1 MAILSTSSSQTV
13 LRPGNRV
20 FNDKLVGTT
29 PFVGPLDAYTT
40 GLQAMLLPFRG
51 LTSYT
56 GNCFTI
62 RDTNDDSTQD
72 VGFAANGDCNP
83 FTTVG
88 NAAMATWYNQL
99 GTNNASAPSNVT
111 QPFVIQN
118 VINGLPVVR
127 MDGVDDYYAATI
139 ANGVYTRSIYIV
151 TRKRSAQTGSIT
163 TYASGLGSTSS
174 IILGDSSVLA
184 LAGGWGYRA
193 SGISTTKALGGDVQT
208 SSLITIIGIDAF
220 NGNIYVNNGAA
231 TAFDPT
237 AGFNTSTSATTNVIG
252 SSGAD
257 VDVMAQLYY
266 NATHDDTTR
275 QSIQTILATKFG
287 ITLA

>member
-56 GNCFTI
+56 GDCFTI
-62 RDTNDDSTQD
+62 RDTNDDSTQV
-72 VGFAANGDCNP
+72 VGFAANGDCDA

-88 NAAMATWYNQL
+88 NAAMVTWYNQL
-99 GTNNASAPSNVT
+99 GTNDASAPSNAQ
-111 QPFVIQN
+111 QPFIMQN
-118 VINGLPVVR
+118 IINGLPVVR
-127 MDGVDDYYAATI
+127 MDGVDDYFASTI
-139 ANGVYTRSIYIV
+139 TGGVYTRSIYIV
-151 TRKRSAQTGSIT
+151 TRKRSAQSGSIT
-163 TYASGLGSTSS
+163 TYASGLASASST
-174 IILGDSSVLA
+174 ILGDSLA
-184 LAGGWGYRA
+184 ISLAGGWGYRA

-208 SSLITIIGIDAF
+208 NSLISIIGIDGS

-231 TAFDPT
+231 TAFDP
-237 AGFNTSTSATTNVIG
+237 AGTFSSATLAATGIAAQPV
-252 SSGAD
+252 SD